1 MPTNAP
7 TSVPASELRLG
18 VDLGGTKIEGALLD
32 HRGGIVWRERT
43 ATPQGEYEGTLAAIA
58 ALVREADRV
67 AGDRPPLGLAFPG
80 SISPRTG
87 LQRNSNS
94 TCLNGRPVLADLER
108 AIGRPVRAENDANCF
123 ALSEASDGAAAGAG
137 VVFGVI
143 LGTGVGGGVVVDGRV
158 LRGRNG
164 IAGEWGHAALPR
176 RGDEE
181 RREGSRRCYC
191 GKVDCLEQW
200 ISGPAVEREHRARSG
215 REWRL
220 PEIARAAAAG
230 DREATEAIDRLVHRL
245 ARGLAMVC
253 DVLDPDAIVLGGG
266 VGNLAVL
273 YDRLPEAI
281 SREVFSDTFDTA
293 ILRPKHG
300 DSSGVRGAA
309 WLWR

>member
-7 TSVPASELRLG
+7 PSVPASELRLG

-32 HRGGIVWRERT
+32 RRGGIVWRERVP
-43 ATPQGEYEGTLAAIA
+43 TPQGEYQGTIDAIA
-58 ALVREADRV
+58 GLVAAADRA
-67 AGDRPPLGLAFPG
+67 AGERLPLGLAFPG

-87 LQRNSNS
+87 VQRNSNS

-108 AIGRPVRAENDANCF
+108 AIGRRVRAENDANCF
-123 ALSEASDGAAAGAG
+123 ALSEASDGAAAGQG
-137 VVFGVI
+137 VVLGVI
-143 LGTGVGGGVVVDGRV
+143 LGTGVGGGVVVEGRV

-176 RGDEE
+176 RGELE
-181 RREGSRRCYC
+181 RGEASRGCYC

-200 ISGPAVEREHRARSG
+200 ISGPAVEREHLARSG

-273 YDRLPEAI
+273 YERLPEAI
-281 SREVFSDTFDTA
+281 SREVFSDSFDTA
-293 ILRPKHG
+293 ILRPRHG

>member
-7 TSVPASELRLG
+7 TDAPGSELRLG
-18 VDLGGTKIEGALLD
+18 IDLGGTKIEGALLD
-32 HRGGIVWRERT
+32 RRGGIAWRERVP
-43 ATPQGEYEGTLAAIA
+43 TPQGEYQRTIDAIA
-58 ALVREADRV
+58 GLVAAADRR
-67 AGDRPPLGLAFPG
+67 AGERLPLGLAFPG

-94 TCLNGRPVLADLER
+94 TCLNGRPVLADLEQ
-108 AIGRPVRAENDANCF
+108 AIGRPVRAENDANCL
-123 ALSEASDGAAAGAG
+123 ALSEASDGAAVGHG

-176 RGDEE
+176 RGELERGEE
-181 RREGSRRCYC
+181 SRACYC

-200 ISGPAVEREHRARSG
+200 ISGPAVEREHRGRSG
-215 REWRL
+215 RDWRL
-220 PEIARAAAAG
+220 PEIARAAGGGDHEAAG
-230 DREATEAIDRLVHRL
+230 SLDRLVHRL

-273 YDRLPEAI
+273 YERLPEAI
-281 SREVFSDTFDTA
+281 AREVFSDTFDTA
-293 ILRPKHG
+293 ILRPIHG

-309 WLWR
+309 WLWP